1 MALAEVFPSGDGEV
15 AAGAEAESPRIVEL
29 LKERRGGKSLPF
41 GDSQLAAVAEEMV
54 SDGMSAA
61 MLRENALGDAS
72 MVDAVSPYFATAMDR
87 DQLPPIQQAI
97 LRAWWLGAA
106 QAAGG
111 TLQVAR
117 SASAPAGRVAPDPA
131 AEESDLTGVQ
141 VAELAKQNLSSPGA
155 LALSVSLLTGYVV
168 TAMDLESGGPAF
180 EGAVYGRNLWTVK
193 CVRQTKD
200 DPGSLHHAIKSGERG
215 QVVQHLRNLGK
226 DYRERDMLAEASLI
240 LEFSAGLAEITEDKQ
255 FFTYIQRF
263 FRKYPGR
270 GLPELPLDRSLRDD
284 VYREHEEGSRVVQ
297 EGAGRAHKACHQGG
311 GGLGRG
317 PAGGS

>member
-141 VAELAKQNLSSPGA
+141 PVSPGIH
-155 LALSVSLLTGYVV
+155 SVTL
-168 TAMDLESGGPAF
+168 MDL
-180 EGAVYGRNLWTVK
+180 K
-193 CVRQTKD
+193 
-200 DPGSLHHAIKSGERG
+200 
-215 QVVQHLRNLGK
+215 
-226 DYRERDMLAEASLI
+226 
-240 LEFSAGLAEITEDKQ
+240 
-255 FFTYIQRF
+255 
-263 FRKYPGR
+263 
-270 GLPELPLDRSLRDD
+270 
-284 VYREHEEGSRVVQ
+284 
-297 EGAGRAHKACHQGG
+297 
-311 GGLGRG
+311 
-317 PAGGS
+317 